1 MELLSRSLKIFL
13 SLPHTTSGVRSLEV
27 AEVLQNPL
35 EKYGV
40 VVGVCVWVGNVG
52 VEAHMNRKIAF
63 CSFFLFFFLELN
75 LFRGSLYFFI
85 FILLTTHKLIRAHC
99 RFTLKHEAACWC
111 KGKAI
116 RLLVAMEA
124 GAL

>member
-27 AEVLQNPL
+27 AESSPKAPGKLWC
-35 EKYGV
+35 GSR
-40 VVGVCVWVGNVG
+40 GCVWVGSVG

-63 CSFFLFFFLELN
+63 CLFFIHFFRIESVQGISLFLK
-75 LFRGSLYFFI
+75 
-85 FILLTTHKLIRAHC
+85 FILLTMHKLIRACC

>member
-63 CSFFLFFFLELN
+63 CSFFLFFFFRIESVQGIS
-75 LFRGSLYFFI
+75 LFFYFYFIDNAQINSGILSLYI
-85 FILLTTHKLIRAHC
+85 
-99 RFTLKHEAACWC
+99 
-111 KGKAI
+111 KA
-116 RLLVAMEA
+116 
-124 GAL
+124 